1 MARIV
6 TRSYENRADAETA
19 VFRLEAAGLSSD
31 DISILSNDAGSL
43 ERDAARG
50 AEIGG
55 VAGGGAGLL
64 AGLAA
69 LPIPGIGPVVAAGWI
84 FGTLAV
90 GATAGAAAGSLIGAM
105 TSAGLSDDEA
115 HFFTE
120 TVRRGGAVVSVQ
132 TSDSHAAAIEKIMDG
147 AGPIDANRRRAEYA
161 REGWRGFDERAGPY
175 TRPSWS
181 EVS

>member
-1 MARIV
+1 MR
-6 TRSYENRADAETA
+6 TA
-19 VFRLEAAGLSSD
+19 PTPRRQSEAAGLSSD
-31 DISILSNDAGSL
+31 DISILSNDAGDL
-43 ERDAARG
+43 ARDAARG

-55 VAGGGAGLL
+55 AVGGGAGLL

-115 HFFTE
+115 HFFAE

-132 TSDSHAAAIEKIMDG
+132 ISDSHAAAIEKIMDG
-147 AGPIDANRRRAEYA
+147 AGPIDANLRRAEYA
-161 REGWRGFDERAGPY
+161 REGWRGFDERAGAY